1 MSTTKNF
8 LAGVAALLVVIG
20 IIVGGYLGG
29 WWLRED
35 AVNRE
40 GDIRRNQFEVQET
53 ARDEVIRQ
61 ATDIAMIDVDLANPE
76 LSDQQRAALEGQK
89 RAMITQLCNVAS
101 DITGSVTPAV
111 DSVLNQYCR

>member
-1 MSTTKNF
+1 MVF
-8 LAGVAALLVVIG
+8 IG
-20 IIVGGYLGG
+20 ILVGGYLGG

-40 GDIRRNQFEVQET
+40 GEIRRNQFEVQET

-61 ATDIAMIDVDLANPE
+61 ATGIAQIDVDLANPE
-76 LSDQQRAALEGQK
+76 LSDQQRDALEGQK

-101 DITGSVTPAV
+101 DITGSITPVV
-111 DSVLNQYCR
+111 DSVLFDYCR